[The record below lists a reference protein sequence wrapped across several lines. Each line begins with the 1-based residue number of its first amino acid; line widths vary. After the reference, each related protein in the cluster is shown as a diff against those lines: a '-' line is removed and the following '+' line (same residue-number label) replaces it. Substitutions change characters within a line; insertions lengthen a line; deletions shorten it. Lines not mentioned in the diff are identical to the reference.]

1 MRCSNALFAGS
12 PGRSMLRDETPAID
26 DPVLIFDL
34 DGTILSVNS
43 FPTWI
48 LFLICGPVQGVGLR
62 RRMRLSLSV
71 QRLLLNRRL
80 GRAAHEELLR
90 GAQAACVS
98 ACCDAGS
105 TERLEAALE
114 RRVRPSLRPIL
125 EHVARGADAVLATAA
140 AAEYAI
146 PLGSRL
152 GFRHVLATPSGRSP
166 LELSNKGTRKR
177 DRVLRFVHEQ
187 GWSGRKLLF
196 FTDHMDDLPLIVASD
211 TTLWFGTP
219 AMLHAVERQA
229 RASSIVDCRPLDA
242 TALTKLVRSLHGV
255 SSQPGTPRAR
265 TAA

>member
-1 MRCSNALFAGS
+1 MR
-12 PGRSMLRDETPAID
+12 RDETPKTD

-43 FPTWI
+43 FPAWI
-48 LFLICGPVQGVGLR
+48 LFLICGPVQGLGLR
-62 RRMRLSLSV
+62 RRVRLSFSV

-98 ACCDAGS
+98 ARCEARS
-105 TERLEAALE
+105 TARLESVLA
-114 RRVRPSLRPIL
+114 RRVRPSLWPL
-125 EHVARGADAVLATAA
+125 LDQVALGADAVLATAA

-166 LELSNKGTRKR
+166 LELSNKGVRKR

-187 GWSGRKLLF
+187 GWNGRRLLF
-196 FTDHMDDLPLIVASD
+196 FTDHPDDLPLIAASD

-219 AMLHAVERQA
+219 AMLAAVERQA
-229 RASSIVDCRPLDA
+229 RESHIVDCRSLDA
-242 TALTKLVRSLHGV
+242 AALTGLLRSLRGTP
-255 SSQPGTPRAR
+255 SQPGTPRAR